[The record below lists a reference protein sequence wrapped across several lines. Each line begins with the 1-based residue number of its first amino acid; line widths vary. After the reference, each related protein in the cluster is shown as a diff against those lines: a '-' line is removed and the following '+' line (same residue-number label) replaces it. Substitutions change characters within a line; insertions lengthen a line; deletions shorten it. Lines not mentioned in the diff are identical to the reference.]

1 MKIKSL
7 KLNASF
13 LPELCIAITAV
24 APGIRAQSLIE
35 QIGWKGASGR
45 IIMSAAAIVMSALA
59 LMTFLYVRARLSIKR
74 SRKVASDDLFD
85 EYVNKAGLYPSEVK
99 LLKEILSHESVQYPH
114 AVFQS
119 AMLFEKCMDAE
130 VRLLLASRGDP
141 SMCADDEAVLSNL
154 RKKLGYSY
162 LPLEHPLLSTRNIE
176 TGQAVSVF
184 AVTGSVPLVKRAV
197 VVANRETSFRVQGD
211 ANDEEQPKFFEGEEV
226 KLVFARQG
234 DGVYGVQVEICRVDS
249 TKTFE
254 CLHTMKFRRNQM
266 RQFVRMEVNL
276 PVNVRLVAPVQ
287 ADNQS
292 PAIGEQNEAMLSDIS
307 GGGVSFV
314 GERAYVPGD
323 VVSLRFVLTT
333 GKFSGISGKVLRV
346 SLIDGK
352 TPVVYRHHIQFIDI
366 EQKDRDRIVKFI
378 FEKQRQ
384 QSQWR

>member
-1 MKIKSL
+1 MKPL
-7 KLNASF
+7 KLKASF
-13 LPELCIAITAV
+13 FPALCMMISGA
-24 APGIRAQSLIE
+24 APGIWAQSLIE

-45 IIMSAAAIVMSALA
+45 IIVSAAAVVISALA
-59 LMTFLYVRARLSIKR
+59 LMTFLYMRARLSIKR
-74 SRKVASDDLFD
+74 SQKVASDGLFD
-85 EYVNKAGLYPSEVK
+85 EYVNKAELYPSEVK
-99 LLKEILSHESVQYPH
+99 LLREILRHESVQYPH

-141 SMCADDEAVLSNL
+141 LMCADDEAVLSNL

-176 TGQAVSVF
+176 TGQAISVF
-184 AVTGSVPLVKRAV
+184 SLTGSSPLVRRAV
-197 VVANRETSFRVQGD
+197 VVANRETCFRVQREAD
-211 ANDEEQPKFFEGEEV
+211 DEEQPKFSEGQEI

-249 TKTFE
+249 ASTFE

-266 RQFVRMEVNL
+266 RQFVRMEVHL
-276 PVNVRLVAPVQ
+276 PVHVRLVAPAQ
-287 ADNQS
+287 ADDPS
-292 PAIGEQNEAMLSDIS
+292 PAIGEQSEATLSDIS

-314 GERAYVPGD
+314 GEKAYVPGD

-333 GKFSGISGKVLRV
+333 GRFSGISGKVLRV

-352 TPVVYRHHIQFIDI
+352 TPVTYRHHIQFIDI
-366 EQKDRDRIVKFI
+366 GQKDRDRIVKFI